1 MASKGKTRCLP
12 QSWLGGSHAYDPN
25 TTRPDPSKSL
35 TLTMKDVVCEGPCP
49 ALMQIKPLRFGE
61 LQSLPEQHSFQG
73 WWIQTTRCP
82 SFVQKAN
89 PKNVSLTLDICDWKV
104 GNKYIT
110 TENGGNWQRD
120 QLGQFMLQF

>member
-1 MASKGKTRCLP
+1 MVSYNL
-12 QSWLGGSHAYDPN
+12 
-25 TTRPDPSKSL
+25 SL
-35 TLTMKDVVCEGPCP
+35 SNIVFKDGLVDSDNKES
-49 ALMQIKPLRFGE
+49 QI
-61 LQSLPEQHSFQG
+61 S
-73 WWIQTTRCP
+73 P

-110 TENGGNWQRD
+110 TGNGGNWQRD